1 MASPSCFSDAVIIS
15 ACIQPVKAENRAG
28 KRGGSV
34 VRYAQTD
41 KKEGV
46 ILLYLGLLLLAGIL
60 QGVMVS
66 LNGQMGN
73 YFSLF
78 GICFF
83 VHAIALVLLLAYLLA
98 KRQTLRFAGAPWY
111 VYLVGVMGIAIVASS
126 SWCTLH
132 VGASAFMALSTAG
145 QLVSSALIDRFG
157 LFGMRAGAAGR
168 ASGRSELREGCK
180 MIYYLTALINGF
192 FNSVNRMTNV
202 RAGKLFGTA
211 NGALINYVEATVLSL
226 LLMLVLKNGKEL
238 SWGYIVSVPWWVYLG
253 SICGLLAQLLQI
265 VGTLR
270 SNTLVSS
277 ILMLAGN
284 LGMSLTLDYVFY
296 GTFSLLRA
304 AGIFLILAGM
314 ALVEK
319 EKTAEAQTAAE
330 EK

>member
-1 MASPSCFSDAVIIS
+1 M
-15 ACIQPVKAENRAG
+15 
-28 KRGGSV
+28 
-34 VRYAQTD
+34 VRYAQID
-41 KKEGV
+41 KEEGV
-46 ILLYLGLLLLAGIL
+46 VLLYLGLLLLAGIL

-83 VHAIALVLLLAYLLA
+83 VHAIALVLLFAYLLA

-111 VYLVGVMGIAIVASS
+111 VYLVGVV
-126 SWCTLH
+126 
-132 VGASAFMALSTAG
+132 
-145 QLVSSALIDRFG
+145 QLVHAACRRERVYGAFDRRTACLLRAHRPVRPVRYAG
-157 LFGMRAGAAGR
+157 HAHPQTAAAGIRAGAAGR
-168 ASGRSELREGCK
+168 DSGCFKLREGCT

-192 FNSVNRMTNV
+192 FNSINRMTNV

-226 LLMLVLKNGKEL
+226 LLMLVLKNGNEL
-238 SWGYIVSVPWWVYLG
+238 AWGHIVCVPWWVYLG

-304 AGIFLILAGM
+304 AGIFLLLVGM
-314 ALVEK
+314 VWVEK
-319 EKTAEAQTAAE
+319 EKKPEGQDSSAEGE
-330 EK
+330 

>member
-1 MASPSCFSDAVIIS
+1 
-15 ACIQPVKAENRAG
+15 
-28 KRGGSV
+28 
-34 VRYAQTD
+34 
-41 KKEGV
+41 
-46 ILLYLGLLLLAGIL
+46 
-60 QGVMVS
+60 MVS

-145 QLVSSALIDRFG
+145 TARLLRADRPVRPVRYASHAHPEAAAAG
-157 LFGMRAGAAGR
+157 VRAGAAGR

-265 VGTLR
+265 VRDAALEHARFVNSHAGRQSGDVADARLR
-270 SNTLVSS
+270 VLRNVQPAARDRDFPHS
-277 ILMLAGN
+277 GRYG
-284 LGMSLTLDYVFY
+284 LGGKGENGRGADCS
-296 GTFSLLRA
+296 
-304 AGIFLILAGM
+304 
-314 ALVEK
+314 
-319 EKTAEAQTAAE
+319 
-330 EK
+330 

>member
-1 MASPSCFSDAVIIS
+1 M
-15 ACIQPVKAENRAG
+15 
-28 KRGGSV
+28 

-46 ILLYLGLLLLAGIL
+46 VLLYLGLLLLAGIL

-157 LFGMRAGAAGR
+157 LFGMPVTRIRKRQLPGYALVLLR